1 MIPGILQPRSPR
13 DNGIFRPS
21 ARRFFSV
28 RLEVAAPVAGGP
40 PESNVELGVRPG
52 VRLGVRP
59 GADRLLRGRRTSF
72 SGLGRALALASFSL
86 AFLFVFLLPRPALA
100 ARIDV
105 KARQGITLAKRN
117 NCAKA
122 VPILEEVELE
132 RHRPST
138 AEALAGCYAAQGEL
152 VRAAELYRVVGAEKP
167 IRGWTRDDHNAK
179 YRSKRKA
186 AELDARLPS
195 IKFKVSEDYEDLEI
209 ELDGR
214 PVTSPNEPRQFL
226 PDAEV
231 TITARAKDRK
241 ETEETITLSEGE
253 RRVYI
258 ITLEKADPKAPA
270 KPKRASGGS
279 GGGGGGSSSI
289 ALGARFRGMIIPK
302 FLMNAFGE
310 GGTTLFAPGGDLT
323 LTAALT
329 DVDIAV
335 SLGYSSYRMGEV
347 AWKPKGRPDTEFEI
361 LQSDLQSVL
370 ATVDLL
376 WNIPLDKLERVSF
389 RVGGGIG
396 VGWTFA
402 GNLYRTQA
410 YAPSAFVGD
419 PYRSQPVV
427 VDPSEYVKC
436 GGPNAPVGT
445 FRYCNQLDKDA
456 DHYNGYT
463 EPSWFNGG
471 VRPLVY
477 PWVTFPQVGISW
489 RIAPRVTLDIDGGLT
504 ISGFLTAAGL
514 RYEL

>member
-1 MIPGILQPRSPR
+1 MIPGILRPRLPR
-13 DNGIFRPS
+13 DNGIVGLS
-21 ARRFFSV
+21 SRRFFSC
-28 RLEVAAPVAGGP
+28 RLEDAAHVSGGP
-40 PESNVELGVRPG
+40 AHSKVELGVDG
-52 VRLGVRP
+52 LFG
-59 GADRLLRGRRTSF
+59 RGTFRRSA
-72 SGLGRALALASFSL
+72 RAFALASFSL

-105 KARQGITLAKRN
+105 KARQGITLAKRG

-138 AEALAGCYAAQGEL
+138 AEALAGCYASQGEL

-179 YRSKRKA
+179 YRSKKKA

-231 TITARAKDRK
+231 TITARAKDKK
-241 ETEETITLSEGE
+241 EIEETITLSEGE

-258 ITLEKADPKAPA
+258 ITLEKADPKAPP
-270 KPKRASGGS
+270 KPKKASGASGASGS
-279 GGGGGGSSSI
+279 GGSSSI

-302 FLMNAFGE
+302 FLMNAFGD
-310 GGTTLFAPGGDLT
+310 GGTTMFAPGGDLT
-323 LTAALT
+323 LTAALP

-347 AWKPKGRPDTEFEI
+347 AWKPSGRPDTEYEI
-361 LQSDLQSVL
+361 LQSDLQAML

-376 WNIPLDKLERVSF
+376 WNIPLDKLGRVSF

-410 YAPSAFVGD
+410 YPESLLAGD
-419 PYRSQPVV
+419 PYRAQPVSA
-427 VDPSEYVKC
+427 DPSEYVKC
-436 GGPNAPVGT
+436 AGPNAPLGT

-456 DHYNGYT
+456 AHYGGYM
-463 EPSWFNGG
+463 EPSWFDGG
-471 VRPLVY
+471 VRPLVF

-489 RIAPRVTLDIDGGLT
+489 RIAPRLTLDIDGGLT
-504 ISGFLTAAGL
+504 ISGFMTAAGL

>member
-1 MIPGILQPRSPR
+1 MIPGILRLRSLR
-13 DNGIFRPS
+13 ARGAS
-21 ARRFFSV
+21 ELSSRRFLTICLGDSAHV
-28 RLEVAAPVAGGP
+28 SANASDAPP
-40 PESNVELGVRPG
+40 HTKVELGANGCFYGGSRR
-52 VRLGVRP
+52 RLE
-59 GADRLLRGRRTSF
+59 
-72 SGLGRALALASFSL
+72 RALALSSFLL
-86 AFLFVFLLPRPALA
+86 AFSFVFLLPRPAIA
-100 ARIDV
+100 APIDV
-105 KARQGITLAKRN
+105 KARQGITLAKRG
-117 NCAKA
+117 NCTKA

-167 IRGWTRDDHNAK
+167 VRGWTRDDHNAK
-179 YRSKRKA
+179 YRSKKKA

-214 PVTSPNEPRQFL
+214 PVTSPNDPRQFM

-231 TITARAKDRK
+231 TVTARAKDKK
-241 ETEETITLSEGE
+241 EIEETITLSEGE

-258 ITLEKADPKAPA
+258 ITLEKADPKAPPP
-270 KPKRASGGS
+270 PKKDSGEGGTGGS
-279 GGGGGGSSSI
+279 GSSSI

-302 FLMNAFGE
+302 FLMNAFGD

-323 LTAALT
+323 LTAALS

-335 SLGYSSYRMGEV
+335 SVGYSSYRMGEV
-347 AWKPKGRPDTEFEI
+347 PWKPSGRPDTEYEI
-361 LQSDLQSVL
+361 LQSDLQAML

-376 WNIPLDKLERVSF
+376 WNIPLDRLGRVSF

-410 YAPSAFVGD
+410 YPESMLAGD
-419 PYRSQPVV
+419 PYRAQPMP

-436 GGPNAPVGT
+436 RGPNAPVGT

-456 DHYNGYT
+456 THYSGYT
-463 EPSWFNGG
+463 EPSWFDGG
-471 VRPLVY
+471 VRPLVF

-489 RIAPRVTLDIDGGLT
+489 RIAPRWTLDIDGGLT
-504 ISGFLTAAGL
+504 ISGFMTAAGL